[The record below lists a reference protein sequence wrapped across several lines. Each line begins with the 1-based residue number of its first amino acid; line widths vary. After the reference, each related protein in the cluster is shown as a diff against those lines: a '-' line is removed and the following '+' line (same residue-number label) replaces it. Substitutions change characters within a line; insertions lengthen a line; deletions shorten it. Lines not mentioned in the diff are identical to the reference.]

1 MWCQVLPGLLHTHP
15 AAGLLQQGLQYRPK
29 ICSLSVPKGTLCCC
43 RKMVVAPCWHV
54 TALGRAMG
62 GVFWQQRTRAVP
74 RMPVMPC
81 CGFLGPTWCCLRNRN
96 CLSVI
101 TSEIR
106 GCDYESCNNAQPPHS
121 GALGTRHLFVFLCWG
136 THSTYEILVH
146 CFMRHSAREWIVPA
160 CALCLELC

>member
-1 MWCQVLPGLLHTHP
+1 MWCQVLPRLLHTHP

-43 RKMVVAPCWHV
+43 RKMVVAPRWHV

-121 GALGTRHLFVFLCWG
+121 GALGTRHLFVFLC
-136 THSTYEILVH
+136 
-146 CFMRHSAREWIVPA
+146 
-160 CALCLELC
+160 